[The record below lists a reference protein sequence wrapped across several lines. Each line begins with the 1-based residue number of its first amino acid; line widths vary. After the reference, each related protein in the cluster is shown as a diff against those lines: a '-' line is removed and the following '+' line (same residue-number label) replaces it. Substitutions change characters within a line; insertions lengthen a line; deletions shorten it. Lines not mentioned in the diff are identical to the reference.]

1 MHGIGMYGHG
11 VGVDRRRVVEGGK
24 AISPTVQFLE
34 RREGEGG
41 TRTCMSLLLCLR
53 LLLVIGSLAL
63 PIAMMAGLGA
73 YEQSFYSQH
82 RPCHL
87 MYAPHLGSH
96 LG

>member
-41 TRTCMSLLLCLR
+41 TRTCMSLLLCLP
-53 LLLVIGSLAL
+53 LLLVIFREKGRGRRDKD
-63 PIAMMAGLGA
+63 MQ
-73 YEQSFYSQH
+73 EQCKFFD
-82 RPCHL
+82 L
-87 MYAPHLGSH
+87 
-96 LG
+96 